1 MPEDV
6 AGDRGAKVPMTERK
20 PRVEVPKIGAQTADT
35 HAHLDMLDDPAG
47 ALERASVAGVMF
59 IATVA
64 DVTEAPLGTFDALG
78 TWLADAEERMDLWGV
93 PHPEAPTM
101 RIIVGVHPHNAKG
114 YTPEVAATL
123 TELAKDPRVC
133 AIGETGLD
141 FHYDHS
147 PRDHQRRAFE
157 AQVALAGELGL
168 PIAVHL
174 REAHEEGMA
183 ILRSVG
189 VPKAGCVIHC
199 FTEGP
204 KTAELFLEMGCHIS
218 FAGPVTFPKADVIRK
233 AVDVVPLDR
242 LLVET
247 DCPFM
252 TPVPH
257 RGRSNEPAWVTF
269 VVEAI
274 AEIKQVDPAKVAVAT
289 LDNARAVLGQRR

>member
-1 MPEDV
+1 VDE
-6 AGDRGAKVPMTERK
+6 ASAAEEARSSMTERK
-20 PRVEVPKIGAQTADT
+20 PRVEVPRLGAQTADT

-47 ALERASVAGVMF
+47 ALERACVAGVMF

-64 DVTEAPLGTFDALG
+64 DVTEAPLGTFDALD
-78 TWLADAEERMDLWGV
+78 TWVSEAHDRMDQWGV
-93 PHPEAPTM
+93 PHPEAPEM

-114 YTPEVAATL
+114 YTPDVAETL
-123 TELAKDPRVC
+123 VELSKDPRVC

-147 PRDHQRRAFE
+147 PREHQRRAFE
-157 AQVALAGELGL
+157 AQIELAGQLGL
-168 PIAVHL
+168 PLAVHL

-189 VPKAGCVIHC
+189 VPEAGCVIHC

-218 FAGPVTFPKADVIRK
+218 FAGPVTFPKADVVRK
-233 AVDVVPLDR
+233 AADIVPLDR

-252 TPVPH
+252 TPVPY
-257 RGRSNEPAWVTF
+257 RGRSNEPAWVAFTTQ
-269 VVEAI
+269 AI
-274 AEIKQVDPAKVAVAT
+274 AEIKGVDPAKVAAAT
-289 LDNARAVLGQRR
+289 LDNARAVFGRRR

>member
-1 MPEDV
+1 
-6 AGDRGAKVPMTERK
+6 MTERK
-20 PRVEVPKIGAQTADT
+20 PRVEVPKLGAQTADT

-78 TWLADAEERMDLWGV
+78 TWLAEAQERMDLWGV
-93 PHPEAPTM
+93 PHPEAPAM

-114 YTPEVAATL
+114 YTPDVAATL

-157 AQVALAGELGL
+157 AQVGLASELGL
-168 PIAVHL
+168 PVAVHL

-274 AEIKQVDPAKVAVAT
+274 AEIKQVEPAQVAVAT
-289 LDNARAVLGQRR
+289 LDNARAVFGQRR

>member
-1 MPEDV
+1 
-6 AGDRGAKVPMTERK
+6 MTERK
-20 PRVEVPKIGAQTADT
+20 PRVEVPKLGAQTADT

-47 ALERASVAGVMF
+47 ALERAAVAGVMF
-59 IATVA
+59 IATVT

-78 TWLADAEERMDLWGV
+78 TWLAEAQERMDLWGV

-101 RIIVGVHPHNAKG
+101 RIVVGVHPHNAKG

-123 TELAKDPRVC
+123 AELAKDPRVG

-157 AQVALAGELGL
+157 AQIALADELGL
-168 PIAVHL
+168 PISVHL

-183 ILRSVG
+183 IL
-189 VPKAGCVIHC
+189 
-199 FTEGP
+199 GP
-204 KTAELFLEMGCHIS
+204 KTADLFLEMGCHIS
-218 FAGPVTFPKADVIRK
+218 FAGPVTFPKADVVRK
-233 AVDVVPLDR
+233 AAGVVPLDR

-269 VVEAI
+269 IVQAI
-274 AEIKQVDPAKVAVAT
+274 AEIKDLDPAQVAVAT
-289 LDNARAVLGQRR
+289 LDNARAILGPRR